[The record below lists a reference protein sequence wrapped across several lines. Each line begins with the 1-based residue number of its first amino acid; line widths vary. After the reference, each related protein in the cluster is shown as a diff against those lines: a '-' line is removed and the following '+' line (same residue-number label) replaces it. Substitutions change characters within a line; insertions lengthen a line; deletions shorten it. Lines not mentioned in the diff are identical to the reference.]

1 MHVKKRSLI
10 YSTTINEAS
19 PTNDAFPLSDS
30 LIIKLSGRLQALDE
44 GDLLIT
50 STTTADSGKYTC
62 IRANDA
68 GNVSGEA
75 YLTVLG
81 TVSLDNFYNNLL
93 M

>member
-1 MHVKKRSLI
+1 MSLI
-10 YSTTINEAS
+10 I
-19 PTNDAFPLSDS
+19 DS
-30 LIIKLSGRLQALDE
+30 LIINLSGRLQALEE

-62 IRANDA
+62 LRSNDA

-81 TVSLDNFYNNLL
+81 KCKLDTTLSFI
-93 M
+93 